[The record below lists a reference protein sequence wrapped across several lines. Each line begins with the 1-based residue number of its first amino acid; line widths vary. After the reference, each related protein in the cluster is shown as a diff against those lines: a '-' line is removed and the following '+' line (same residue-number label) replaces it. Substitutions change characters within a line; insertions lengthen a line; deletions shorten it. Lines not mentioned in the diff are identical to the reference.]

1 MKNRRQKRIWA
12 FCLAIVM
19 TVSVIGFSV
28 PRVRAAGPDTG
39 ESNDLARWGIVLGA
53 SAVVAVLVLIFRKRS
68 NKDPDENPDKD
79 PDEDP
84 DKDKE

>member
-1 MKNRRQKRIWA
+1 MK
-12 FCLAIVM
+12 
-19 TVSVIGFSV
+19 GFS
-28 PRVRAAGPDTG
+28 GS
-39 ESNDLARWGIVLGA
+39 EEDLAPSFSNHMVLGA

-68 NKDPDENPDKD
+68 DKDPDENPDKD